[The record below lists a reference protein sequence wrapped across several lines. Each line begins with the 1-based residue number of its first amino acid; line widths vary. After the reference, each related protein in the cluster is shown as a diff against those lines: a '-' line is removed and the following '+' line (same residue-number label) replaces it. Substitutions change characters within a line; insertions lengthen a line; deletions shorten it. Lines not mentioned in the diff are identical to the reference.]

1 MFLIVSVSQPNTYI
15 PVKHFFT
22 SLLFSSP
29 QLPFSETQKKAI
41 LNWARSLG
49 AQNVPSLG
57 SMKKCHTYLDSLVS
71 NPTQQVTSCA
81 GDIFYINNIAEAIAK
96 DYANPLTRFAMKDY
110 PEDGGEGMSQVFN
123 GKKMLLD
130 LLSPPAVRVDGTI
143 YFTDELLQDN
153 SGDYFIPERF
163 FYASPPADS
172 DGDDTKLHEHADAKP
187 LYALGWAVER
197 TEAGFIVH
205 DEQEIIPTSAFVR
218 SFEDIAATHDELDC
232 GLTGVL
238 CAHLYQK
245 SQDSHDNSLIHQIC
259 VTFAKSNA

>member
-1 MFLIVSVSQPNTYI
+1 MFLIVSASQPNTYI

-29 QLPFSETQKKAI
+29 QLPFSETQKRAI

-57 SMKKCHTYLDSLVS
+57 SMKKCHTYLDSLVG
-71 NPTQQVTSCA
+71 NPTQQVTSRA

-130 LLSPPAVRVDGTI
+130 LPSPPAVRVDGTI

-153 SGDYFIPERF
+153 SGDYFIPECF

-172 DGDDTKLHEHADAKP
+172 DGDDTELHEHADAKP
-187 LYALGWAVER
+187 LYALGRAVER

-218 SFEDIAATHDELDC
+218 SFEDIAATHGELDC

-238 CAHLYQK
+238 EL
-245 SQDSHDNSLIHQIC
+245 
-259 VTFAKSNA
+259 VR